1 MIECRRNEGRAA
13 VENEMRMAIAT
24 GGRSVERYS
33 SRGRTPCDVDERAS
47 LIRASQEARLALEAA
62 IAASTEAM
70 QRARRVS
77 AQLDARLAEVESDN
91 HLPEIVPGDLAILS
105 PREKEVLVL
114 VAEGHTNK
122 AIADRLYLSPNTIKT
137 HVSSLLTKL
146 QAGTRVQLAVIAAQL
161 MPLNAA

>member
-1 MIECRRNEGRAA
+1 
-13 VENEMRMAIAT
+13 MRLSVAT
-24 GGRSVERYS
+24 DGRSARRFAS
-33 SRGRTPCDVDERAS
+33 ASRARRDMDDRTS

-77 AQLDARLAEVESDN
+77 AQLDATLAEVEHDGSLPAVDPDN
-91 HLPEIVPGDLAILS
+91 LAMLS
-105 PREKEVLVL
+105 PREKEVLAL
-114 VAEGHTNK
+114 VAAGHSNK
-122 AIADRLYLSPNTIKT
+122 AIAERLYLSPNTIKT

-161 MPLNAA
+161 MPLNPA

>member
-1 MIECRRNEGRAA
+1 
-13 VENEMRMAIAT
+13 VENEMRLSVAT
-24 GGRSVERYS
+24 DGRSARRFAS
-33 SRGRTPCDVDERAS
+33 ASRARRDMDDRTS

-77 AQLDARLAEVESDN
+77 AQLDATLAEVEHDGSLPAVDPDN
-91 HLPEIVPGDLAILS
+91 LAMLS
-105 PREKEVLVL
+105 PREKEVLAL
-114 VAEGHTNK
+114 VAAGHSNK
-122 AIADRLYLSPNTIKT
+122 AIAERLYLSPNTIKT

-161 MPLNAA
+161 MPLNPA